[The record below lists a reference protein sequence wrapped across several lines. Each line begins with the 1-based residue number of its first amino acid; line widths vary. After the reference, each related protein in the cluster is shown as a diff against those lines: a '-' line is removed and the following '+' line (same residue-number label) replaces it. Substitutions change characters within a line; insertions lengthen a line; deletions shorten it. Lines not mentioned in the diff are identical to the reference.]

1 MVRCGRKNF
10 LNIFRKTI
18 AFYLVRTYVR
28 FMHFSSASPIEL
40 DSQVRLSAFP
50 RVVGLVSQA
59 TSWGVHVRP
68 LSGFGPGLVDS
79 IVRSV
84 EQVKDLSQAKVFDA
98 VADVDRLIA
107 WAESAKAKLV
117 VAAVGEVSETLSEST
132 RSSSRQITDVHACA
146 LAAHLHISSNAG
158 MLLAEHSRM
167 LLAALPETFE
177 YLERGRISDF
187 KARIISEG
195 AASLHVRVGQ
205 PDFADENFVALM
217 RRYEAFVLMRVSESS
232 TSQLRKKIQRALA
245 LLAPIDAEQRHDIAR
260 QDRGIEMWET
270 GDGMATIQ
278 ANLPV
283 LEAARVWNVLE
294 YCAKN
299 DASLHGSSR
308 NRMADAFVTLIDGTS
323 DLSPEKR
330 NEVAEVQIVVGMDV
344 LLGNSEMPADI
355 FGTDLMLSA
364 HQVRDLVLDSRLRRI
379 LVDPIDGTL
388 LEFGRQT
395 YRPPAALKDHIKRR
409 DKVCR
414 APGCNRSAKF
424 ADVDHIVPW
433 DDGGETK
440 VSNLASL
447 CRRHH
452 LLKTFGGWSYALDE
466 QGNASWKL
474 PSGNQPVD
482 HARPVTDSQTHM
494 YTLSEEVVDR
504 AIERL
509 FNPVP
514 L

>member
-1 MVRCGRKNF
+1 
-10 LNIFRKTI
+10 
-18 AFYLVRTYVR
+18 
-28 FMHFSSASPIEL
+28 MHFSGTSSIEL
-40 DSQVRLSAFP
+40 DARVRFTGFP
-50 RVVGLVSQA
+50 RVCGSTADA
-59 TSWGVHVRP
+59 TSWPLNVRP
-68 LSGFGPGLVDS
+68 VRSLGPGLVDS
-79 IVRSV
+79 IVWSADRAMR
-84 EQVKDLSQAKVFDA
+84 LSQDKVFDA
-98 VADVDRLIA
+98 IADVDRLIA

-117 VAAVGEVSETLSEST
+117 VAAVGEVSETLSDST

-146 LAAHLHISSNAG
+146 LAAHLNISSNAG

-177 YLERGRISDF
+177 YLECGRISDF

-195 AASLHVRVGQ
+195 ASSLHVRVGQ
-205 PDFADENFVALM
+205 PNFADEAFGSLM
-217 RRYEAFVLMRVSESS
+217 RRYEAFVLLRASESS
-232 TSQLRKKIQRALA
+232 TSQLRKKVQRALA
-245 LLAPIDAEQRHDIAR
+245 MLAPVDAEQRHEIAR

-294 YCAKN
+294 HCAKN
-299 DASLHGSSR
+299 DDSLQGSSR

-330 NEVAEVQIVVGMDV
+330 NQVAEVQIVVGVDA

-364 HQVRDLVLDSRLRRI
+364 QQVRNLVPDSRLRRI

-388 LEFGRQT
+388 LEFGRKT
-395 YRPPAALKDHIKRR
+395 YRPPAALNDHVKRR

-433 DDGGETK
+433 DEGGETT

-452 LLKTFGGWSYALDE
+452 LLKTFGGWSYALDS
-466 QGNASWKL
+466 QGNANWSL

-482 HARPVTDSQTHM
+482 HARPVTDSQAHM

-509 FNPVP
+509 FNPIP